1 MAGGATCW
9 NRLHRVV
16 EAMEV
21 SDAAGSN
28 DDRVAERAHRTRAR
42 PPLTHQIVNDSHA
55 AEGLGPRQSLFMRS
69 EVTLAH
75 AVYGLILTVAT
86 LGELIHHEVSAPAAV
101 LWLLGAGAVLLAAHL
116 FSDILA
122 HTVAAQDD
130 PDWSE
135 IISVGREDLSVVAG
149 SVGAALVMAIAA
161 VADLDSQRSLV
172 VCAVLGLVSVAA
184 LTYYATLHHRL
195 PVRLAMSAIATVL
208 CIVIVGLENT
218 V

>member
-1 MAGGATCW
+1 MDSKDWTVVAPARRTGACDP
-9 NRLHRVV
+9 H
-16 EAMEV
+16 
-21 SDAAGSN
+21 G
-28 DDRVAERAHRTRAR
+28 
-42 PPLTHQIVNDSHA
+42 PQIVSDSHA
-55 AEGLGPRQSLFMRS
+55 GEGLAPQQSLFQRS

-86 LGELIHHEVSAPAAV
+86 LGELIHHEVSAQAAV

-116 FSDILA
+116 FSDVLA
-122 HTVAAQDD
+122 HTAAAQND

-135 IISVGREDLSVVAG
+135 IISVGQEDLSVVAG

-161 VADLDSQRSLV
+161 IADLDSQRSLL
-172 VCAVLGLVSVAA
+172 VCVVLGLVSVAA

-195 PVRLAMSAIATVL
+195 PIRLAMSAVATAL
-208 CIVIVGLENT
+208 SIVIVALENT